1 MANKF
6 VQNKGNIAFC
16 YYRYSSSVQRDCSIE
31 QQRDA
36 AHKLADEHGYK
47 IEKEYEDRAISG
59 TRDDRPGL
67 QMMLFDIQR
76 LRPAYLI
83 LWKVDRLAR
92 DNKLSVEDYYSR
104 IGAPKEQLDAV
115 FASFIGKSQ
124 QIPPIY
130 SAIKVNGVPM
140 YKAARSGKEVELKP
154 RDIEIYSLT
163 GTIENNIIKFTAKV
177 SKGTYI
183 RTLGED
189 IANKLGT
196 VGHLE
201 ELRRTEIG
209 NIKVSD
215 AKHIDDILDE
225 DIISGID
232 LINLPRIE
240 LNEKGEERAKNG
252 QRLFFKTSHDKVLLT
267 KDNNLIAVYTRKEED
282 VFISERGLF

>member
-1 MANKF
+1 MVNGIFLIDKEKGITSRRVDNLIGKRFSTHSVGHLGTLDPFATGLL
-6 VQNKGNIAFC
+6 VVAINKGTKLLQYIEDGDKTYEATLLLGSKTSTGDPEGEIIETKEIPNIT
-16 YYRYSSSVQRDCSIE
+16 Q
-31 QQRDA
+31 
-36 AHKLADEHGYK
+36 
-47 IEKEYEDRAISG
+47 
-59 TRDDRPGL
+59 
-67 QMMLFDIQR
+67 
-76 LRPAYLI
+76 
-83 LWKVDRLAR
+83 
-92 DNKLSVEDYYSR
+92 
-104 IGAPKEQLDAV
+104 EQLDAV

-189 IANKLGT
+189 IASKLGT

-209 NIKVSD
+209 NIKVSE
-215 AKHIDDILDE
+215 AKHIDDLLDE
-225 DIISGID
+225 DIISGGD
-232 LINLPRIE
+232 LILLPRIE
-240 LNEKGEERAKNG
+240 LNEIGEQRAKNG
-252 QRLFFKTSHDKVLLT
+252 QRLFFKTSHDKVLLER
-267 KDNNLIAVYTRKEED
+267 NGSLIAVYARKEED
-282 VFISERGLF
+282 IFISERGLF

>member
-1 MANKF
+1 MVNGIFLIDKEKGITSRRVDNLIGKRFSTHSVGHLGTLDPFATGLL
-6 VQNKGNIAFC
+6 VVAINKGTKLLQYIEDGDKTYEATLLLGSKTSTGDPEGEIIETKEIPNIA
-16 YYRYSSSVQRDCSIE
+16 Q
-31 QQRDA
+31 
-36 AHKLADEHGYK
+36 
-47 IEKEYEDRAISG
+47 
-59 TRDDRPGL
+59 
-67 QMMLFDIQR
+67 
-76 LRPAYLI
+76 
-83 LWKVDRLAR
+83 
-92 DNKLSVEDYYSR
+92 
-104 IGAPKEQLDAV
+104 EQLDAV

-189 IANKLGT
+189 IASKLGT

-209 NIKVSD
+209 NIKVSE
-215 AKHIDDILDE
+215 AKHIDDLLDE
-225 DIISGID
+225 DIISGGD
-232 LINLPRIE
+232 LILLPRIE
-240 LNEKGEERAKNG
+240 LNEIGEQRAKNG
-252 QRLFFKTSHDKVLLT
+252 QRLFFKTSHDKVLLER
-267 KDNNLIAVYTRKEED
+267 NGSLIAVYARKEED
-282 VFISERGLF
+282 IFISERGLF